1 MTATALSRLTLTDFR
16 SYVGAELALDGRPVF
31 LVGPNGAGKTNL
43 LEAISLFTPGR
54 GLRGAAI
61 AELGRRLPGETVG
74 RAWAVSASVSVAG
87 EATQV
92 GTGVAEAGAA
102 RRTVRVGGETVPPGR
117 LADHLRQVWLTPAQ
131 DRLFLEGAAER
142 RRFFDRLVF
151 AAIPR
156 HAAHAQAYDR
166 ASRERMRLLTDDT
179 QAPDPAWLD
188 ALEAR
193 LAEAGA
199 LMAEARATTLAALQ
213 AEIDGRGERPFPQAR
228 LSLTGEWEQLAAAGA
243 EIADIEA
250 RLAEAGALM
259 AEARATTL
267 AALQAEID
275 GRGERPFPQARLSLT
290 GEWEQL
296 AAAGA
301 EIADIEARLAK
312 ALAAARPRDAAAG
325 RALTGPHRGDL
336 AVVHVEKDRPAA
348 ECSTGEQKALI
359 LNLVLA
365 QAASLARSDTAPS
378 PLLLLDE
385 VAAHLDARRRGALF
399 DEIEALGLQAFLTGT
414 DEVLFEALA
423 GRAQGF
429 RVDGSALLTLD

>member
-1 MTATALSRLTLTDFR
+1 MTDFR
-16 SYVGAELALDGRPVF
+16 SYAKAELALDGRPVF

-54 GLRGAAI
+54 GLRGAAL
-61 AELGRRLPGETVG
+61 AELGRRLPGEGQG
-74 RAWAVSASVSVAG
+74 RAWAVSAAVRAAG
-87 EATQV
+87 EDTQL
-92 GTGVAEAGAA
+92 GTGVEQAGAA
-102 RRTVRVGGETVPPGR
+102 RRTVRIAGETVPPGR

-156 HAAHAQAYDR
+156 HAAHAQAYER
-166 ASRERMRLLTDDT
+166 ALRERMRLLTDEATPPDT
-179 QAPDPAWLD
+179 AWLE

-199 LMAEARATTLAALQ
+199 LMAEARATTLLALQ
-213 AEIDGRGERPFPQAR
+213 AEIDARGQRPFPQA
-228 LSLTGEWEQLAAAGA
+228 LLTLTGEWEQQAGA
-243 EIADIEA
+243 GASIPDLEA
-250 RLAEAGALM
+250 RLAA
-259 AEARATTL
+259 
-267 AALQAEID
+267 
-275 GRGERPFPQARLSLT
+275 
-290 GEWEQL
+290 
-296 AAAGA
+296 
-301 EIADIEARLAK
+301 

-336 AVVHVEKDRPAA
+336 AVVHAEKDRPAG

-365 QAASLARSDTAPS
+365 QAARLARAEGQPA

-385 VAAHLDARRRGALF
+385 VAAHLDARRRAALF

-414 DEVLFEALA
+414 DEALFEGLA
-423 GRAQGF
+423 GRAQGV
-429 RVDGSALLTLD
+429 RVEAAALAPLA